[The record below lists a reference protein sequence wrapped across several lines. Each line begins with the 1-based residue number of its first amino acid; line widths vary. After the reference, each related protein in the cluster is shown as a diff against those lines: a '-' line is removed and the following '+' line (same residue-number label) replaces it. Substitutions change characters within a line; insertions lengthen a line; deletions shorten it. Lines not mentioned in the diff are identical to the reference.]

1 MAARFTRTA
10 GNSLTRSIVLFL
22 FLALTTA
29 GLSACPKKQ
38 RLPAPLPDVSI
49 GYTSFTQPTS
59 VAELMAGFVPE
70 RQKPAGEEMLAAL
83 DRAFSE
89 ILRSRTSR
97 SYTHA
102 PLLPRPDHPARP
114 SRATALDYWISV
126 GEAANVDYLIVP
138 QIIQIHER
146 EGSEIGVTRPAEIL
160 MDIYLVDVKNATLVA
175 RSNYEERQVG
185 LMENLLTLPKFLG
198 RGGVWVTAADLA
210 KEGMFKAVQEF
221 GL

>member
-1 MAARFTRTA
+1 MTARSPRIA
-10 GNSLTRSIVLFL
+10 GKPLIRGIALLL
-22 FLALTTA
+22 FLALTIT

-49 GYTSFTQPTS
+49 GYTNFTQPTS
-59 VAELMAGFVPE
+59 VAELMAGFLPE
-70 RQKPAGEEMLAAL
+70 RQELAGEEMMAEL

-89 ILRSRTSR
+89 ILRSGTSR
-97 SYTHA
+97 FYTHA
-102 PLLPRPDHPARP
+102 PLLPRPASPVRP
-114 SRATALDYWISV
+114 GRATAIDYWISV
-126 GEAANVDYLIVP
+126 GEAASVDYLIVP
-138 QIIQIHER
+138 QIIHFHER

-160 MDIYLVDVKNATLVA
+160 MDIFLVDVKNATLVA

-198 RGGVWVTAADLA
+198 RGGVWVTAVDLA
-210 KEGMFKAVQEF
+210 KEGMLKAVQEF